1 MLSWQAR
8 VLKTWLLTK
17 KLIPEPTSIDVQRN
31 RANLELAAEIFRPI
45 VHIDHVGVSANGV
58 PGEWIIPSGV
68 GSDRVIYY
76 LHGGA
81 YNAGSSRSHRALAA
95 NIAAAA
101 QARALVID
109 YRLAPEHPYPAALED
124 ALSAYQWLLQKNIP
138 PQHIVVAGDSAGGG
152 LTIALLIA
160 LRERNLPLPAAAV
173 VMSPWTDLTASG
185 ESWQN
190 NAHQDYLINAQKLK
204 EAARLYLGK
213 AKPQDPLASPLY
225 GDLHGLP
232 PLLIQVGSEEILLSD
247 STRLAENAR
256 NAGVEV
262 TLEIWEGMQHVWH
275 FAANIL
281 PEARQAIEKIG
292 KFIREKTSQP

>member
-8 VLKTWLLTK
+8 LLKTWLTTK
-17 KLIPEPTSIDVQRN
+17 KFLPQPETVDVRRN
-31 RANLELAAEIFRPI
+31 RITLELAGEVFRPI
-45 VHIDHVGVSANGV
+45 VHIEHIGVSANGV
-58 PGEWIIPSGV
+58 PGEWVIPAGA
-68 GSDRVIYY
+68 GTERVVYY

-81 YNAGSSRSHRALAA
+81 YNAGSTRSHRALAA

-101 QARALVID
+101 RARALVID

-124 ALSAYQWLLQKNIP
+124 AIAAYQWLLEKNIP
-138 PQHIVVAGDSAGGG
+138 TKNIVVAGDSAGGG
-152 LTIALLIA
+152 LTIALLVA
-160 LRERNLPLPAAAV
+160 LRERGLPLPAAAV

-190 NAHQDYLINAQKLK
+190 NAHQDYLINARRLK
-204 EAARLYLGK
+204 EAARLYLQN
-213 AKPQDPLASPLY
+213 AQPHEPLASPLY
-225 GDLHGLP
+225 ADLQGLP

-256 NAGVEV
+256 RAGVEV
-262 TLEIWEGMQHVWH
+262 TLEVWEGMQHVWH

-292 KFIREKTSQP
+292 QFIRAKTA

>member
-8 VLKTWLLTK
+8 VLKTWLTVK
-17 KLIPEPTSIDVQRN
+17 KLIPETATVDVQQN
-31 RANLELAAEIFRPI
+31 RLNLDLAAEIFRPMVPI
-45 VHIDHVGVSANGV
+45 EHIGISANGV
-58 PGEWIIPSGV
+58 PGEWVIPAGVESG
-68 GSDRVIYY
+68 RIIYY

-81 YNAGSSRSHRALAA
+81 YNAGSARSHRALAA

-124 ALSAYQWLLQKNIP
+124 AISAYQWLLQKDISPKNIA
-138 PQHIVVAGDSAGGG
+138 VVGDSAGGG

-160 LRERNLPLPAAAV
+160 LRERGIPLPAAAA

-204 EAARLYLGK
+204 TAARLYLGD
-213 AKPQDPLASPLY
+213 AEPHDPLASPLY

-232 PLLIQVGSEEILLSD
+232 PLLIQVGCEEILLSD

-256 NAGVEV
+256 RAGVEV

-292 KFIREKTSQP
+292 QFIIAKTSPR